1 MTYWLVQSSVPFFPW
16 LRHSWL
22 IVLSMNLQT
31 PRPPFARTCQH
42 LQRPLFQLPF
52 PEKLSQRPWTLGIT
66 FLLLRW
72 LPSPWHVS
80 LISVFTIISSDS
92 SFFLS
97 SLFQLVWSGWNRRPL
112 SILSY
117 KHNWG
122 NDSTYSL
129 GVIVWTDW
137 MRWQKN
143 FWHSA
148 EKVFERISN
157 FI

>member
-31 PRPPFARTCQH
+31 PSPPFAHTRQH

-52 PEKLSQRPWTLGIT
+52 PEKLSHRPWTLGIT

-80 LISVFTIISSDS
+80 LLHLSLLLFLQTLR
-92 SFFLS
+92 SFFLLCFNLYDQGEIGNLWTFS
-97 SLFQLVWSGWNRRPL
+97 IINIIGGMTVLTPWS
-112 SILSY
+112 Y
-117 KHNWG
+117 CM
-122 NDSTYSL
+122 
-129 GVIVWTDW
+129 DW
-137 MRWQKN
+137 LNEVTEKLLTQRWESFWKN
-143 FWHSA
+143 
-148 EKVFERISN
+148 
-157 FI
+157 